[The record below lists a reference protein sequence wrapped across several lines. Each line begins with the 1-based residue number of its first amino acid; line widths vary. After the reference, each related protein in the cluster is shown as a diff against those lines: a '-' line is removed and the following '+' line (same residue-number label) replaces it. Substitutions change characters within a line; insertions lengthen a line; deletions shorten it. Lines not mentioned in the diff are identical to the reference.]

1 MTIIQKNLPVSKTKT
16 ACKKDKI
23 TAFMP
28 SNTELV
34 CLCL

>member
-1 MTIIQKNLPVSKTKT
+1 MSQKKMSVSKTKT
-16 ACKKDKI
+16 AKKDKI
-23 TAFMP
+23 TVLMP